1 VTGASA
7 HRDRARILI
16 AGAGLGGLTAGLSLL
31 RHGFDVEI
39 YDQAPRLGEVGAGVQ
54 ISANASRVLHAL
66 GLGDALARIGLK
78 PTERETRLWN
88 TGRTWTQLALGASAV
103 ERYGFPHLTMH
114 RADLQAL
121 LIDAVERAKPGVLH
135 LDARCV
141 GFAHTA
147 HEVRLRL
154 AGGQE
159 IAGDALIGADGI
171 HSVIRGALFG
181 ASQPQF
187 TGLMAWRGLAPT
199 AELPPRLHRL
209 VNTNW
214 ISRNAHAVHYPVRGG
229 ALLSIIAVVE
239 RDDWR
244 IESWSERGTRE
255 EWVADYAGWHED
267 IQAVIRHVEAPF
279 KWALMVHEPL
289 PRWSVGRVTLLGDAC
304 HSTLPFLAQGAAM
317 AIEDGYVLARCAAR
331 HAGDLPAA
339 LKQYESA
346 RLERTTR
353 MVREAA
359 EQTTRLHN
367 QSLADPETAEGH
379 VQREYQ
385 ERQVR
390 ERMDWLYAYDAVNG
404 AIG

>member
-1 VTGASA
+1 
-7 HRDRARILI
+7 
-16 AGAGLGGLTAGLSLL
+16 
-31 RHGFDVEI
+31 
-39 YDQAPRLGEVGAGVQ
+39 VQ
-54 ISANASRVLHAL
+54 VSANASRVLHAL

-103 ERYGFPHLTMH
+103 ERYGFPHLTLH

-121 LIDAVERAKPGVLH
+121 LIEAVERAKPGALH

-141 GFAHTA
+141 GFAQSA
-147 HEVRLRL
+147 PEVRLRL

-199 AELPPRLHRL
+199 AQLPPHLHRL

-214 ISRNAHAVHYPVRGG
+214 ISRNAHAVHYPVRSG

-255 EWVADYAGWHED
+255 EWAADYAGWHED

-331 HAGDLPAA
+331 HAADLPAA

-346 RLERTTR
+346 RHERTTR

-367 QSLADPETAEGH
+367 QSLADPATAEGH